1 VQHEHLVRL
10 TLCARQPRLPDEEA
24 RLRLRRHTVL
34 ALAEDLERPGGE
46 REEIGADRLGRAER
60 YALCRLGDGGIDD
73 VRVRYRTAVCGT
85 ADSAGASRS
94 AAGSDIA
101 DHRRSVPGRHVEKTF
116 AGRRRHLRS
125 ISGNRTNEVY
135 PVALY

>member
-1 VQHEHLVRL
+1 LRAASVAGGAEVGSDLNMLMPTQLNSSATTPAISSSAPLFKRRRTGTRGAPSEIRIWITSLGVDGV
-10 TLCARQPRLPDEEA
+10 PD
-24 RLRLRRHTVL
+24 
-34 ALAEDLERPGGE
+34 
-46 REEIGADRLGRAER
+46 
-60 YALCRLGDGGIDD
+60 GDWAAATEVACDSA
-73 VRVRYRTAVCGT
+73 VFTTAVCGT

-125 ISGNRTNEVY
+125 ISGNKTN
-135 PVALY
+135 